1 MPNNSIENNVVLV
14 GFMGSGK
21 TTIGKLLA
29 KSMGYSFVDTDA
41 EIEKEEGISVA
52 QIFEMKGEEYFRELE
67 STFITNFQR
76 KKCIIATGGGMSCYQ
91 DNMRKLK
98 VLGTVLFINTP
109 YDSIIERLKLNQG
122 SRPLIKSSLSNEKDE
137 LLELFLKRQQIYRAS
152 NKVVAGDSNPSFIV
166 ERIREI
172 LKEFLEK

>member
-1 MPNNSIENNVVLV
+1 MPNNSIENNIVLV

-29 KSMGYSFVDTDA
+29 NSMGFSFVDTDA
-41 EIEKEEGISVA
+41 EIEKEEGISVS

-67 STFITNFQR
+67 SNFITNFQR
-76 KKCIIATGGGMSCYQ
+76 KKCIIATGGGMPCYN
-91 DNMRKLK
+91 DNMTKLK

-122 SRPLIKSSLSNEKDE
+122 SRPLIKSSWDDKKEGLRS
-137 LLELFLKRQQIYRAS
+137 LFIIRQEIYKS
-152 NKVVAGDSNPSFIV
+152 SDKEVVGDNNPSFIV
-166 ERIREI
+166 EEIRKI
-172 LKEFLEK
+172 TCS

>member
-76 KKCIIATGGGMSCYQ
+76 KKCIIATGGGMPCYN
-91 DNMRKLK
+91 DNMTKLK

-122 SRPLIKSSLSNEKDE
+122 SRPLIKSSWDDKKEE
-137 LLELFLKRQQIYRAS
+137 LRSLFIIRQEIYKS
-152 NKVVAGDSNPSFIV
+152 SDKEVVGDNNPSFIV
-166 ERIREI
+166 EEIRKI
-172 LKEFLEK
+172 TCS

>member
-1 MPNNSIENNVVLV
+1 MPNNSEENNIVLV

-29 KSMGYSFVDTDA
+29 KSLGFSFIDTDA

-67 STFITNFQR
+67 SAFIKNFRQS
-76 KKCIIATGGGMSCYQ
+76 KCIIATGGGLPCHK
-91 DNMRKLK
+91 DNMEKLK

-109 YDSIIERLKLNQG
+109 YDSIIERLKLNRD
-122 SRPLIKSSLSNEKDE
+122 SRPLLQSGLGNEKDE
-137 LLELFLKRQQIYRAS
+137 LLSLFLKRQQIYKS
-152 NKVVAGDSNPSFIV
+152 CDKEVIGDSSPGFIV
-166 ERIREI
+166 ERIRGI
-172 LKEFLEK
+172 LK

>member
-1 MPNNSIENNVVLV
+1 MPNNSEENNIVLV

-29 KSMGYSFVDTDA
+29 KSMDFDFIDTDE
-41 EIEKEEGISVA
+41 EIEKEVGMSIA

-67 STFITNFQR
+67 SNFITNFHR
-76 KKCIIATGGGMSCYQ
+76 NKCIIATGGGMPCYK
-91 DNMRKLK
+91 DNMTKLK

-122 SRPLIKSSLSNEKDE
+122 SRPLIKSGLGNEKDE
-137 LLELFLKRQQIYRAS
+137 LLSLFLERQQIYKS
-152 NKVVAGDSNPSFIV
+152 SDKEVIGDSNPGFIV
-166 ERIREI
+166 EEIREI
-172 LKEFLEK
+172 VNS